1 MKNQKLRT
9 LVSCALLLAVAAV
22 LSVYPKFK
30 FLPNGGSITF
40 CSMLPIILASYVFGV
55 KNGLLTGFAFSL
67 IQLITGFSGS
77 GLGPVAF
84 AVELVFDYIVAF
96 TVLGLG
102 GLFRDGK
109 DPRRALASGTVVAT
123 LLRFLSH
130 FISGVVV
137 WGEYAEWFFE
147 NLSSFGETVLS
158 KFNGTALMM
167 LYSAVYNGSYMIPEI
182 IITTIAAVLIA
193 PYAKTLKDK
202 QEV

>member
-1 MKNQKLRT
+1 MENKKLRT
-9 LVSCALLLAVAAV
+9 LVSCALLLAVSAV

-84 AVELVFDYIVAF
+84 AVELVFDYLAAF

-102 GLFRDGK
+102 GIFRDGK
-109 DPRRALASGTVVAT
+109 DPRRALAAGTVIAT

-147 NLSSFGETVLS
+147 NMSSFGETVLS
-158 KFNGTALMM
+158 KFNGTALML

-193 PYAKTLKDK
+193 PYAKSLKDK
-202 QEV
+202 QEI